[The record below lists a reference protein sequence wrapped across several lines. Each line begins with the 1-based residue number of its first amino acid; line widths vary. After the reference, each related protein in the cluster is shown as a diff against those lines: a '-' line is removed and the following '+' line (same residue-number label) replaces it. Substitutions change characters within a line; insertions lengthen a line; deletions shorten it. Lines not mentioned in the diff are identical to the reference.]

1 MSGETA
7 PAAVHPTTLKGL
19 TEGYT
24 DPHGLYDSL
33 RERDRVSFDPASRC
47 WLVTG
52 HEATR
57 KILSD
62 TRFVS
67 DATVVAPPPPRKLRR
82 SFITDAIQKQAIFTD
97 GARQAAV
104 RRAVLIELARRS
116 DSLLGPLDAAARAL
130 AERARE
136 RRELDLLGEFA
147 VPYSMEAISMI
158 LGLPVGNPE
167 EMARLERWSTTFAN
181 VTSGYVQV
189 DLQEIVLLG
198 EYFRAQVAARG
209 GTPSD
214 DLIGAFLRD
223 GGLEDEDDVVIQC
236 MMAFAA
242 GRVTTQKLLG
252 SGIPLLIPAWSAW
265 RERLR
270 TNAASARRLAEE
282 LLRVVTPTRYVARY
296 ATADVRFEGGE
307 DSGPTIRRGEKVIL
321 FLEAANR
328 DPQAFPDPHALQADR
343 QPNPHLAF
351 GSGPHRCPGAA
362 VARIEVQSA
371 LQALLE
377 TLAVLRPHPSRPP
390 TWERNPNLGGYAS
403 FYCLCE

>member
-7 PAAVHPTTLKGL
+7 SSAVHATSLKGL
-19 TEGYT
+19 AEAYT
-24 DPHGLYDSL
+24 DPHGLYDTL
-33 RERDRVSFDPASRC
+33 RERERISFDPTSRC

-52 HEATR
+52 HESTR

-67 DATVVAPPPPRKLRR
+67 DAAVVAPQPRRTLRR

-104 RRAVLIELARRS
+104 RRAVLLELARRS

-136 RRELDLLGEFA
+136 RGEMDLLGDFA

-158 LGLPVGNPE
+158 LGLPVGDPE
-167 EMARLERWSTTFAN
+167 DMARLERWSTTFAN

-189 DLQEIVLLG
+189 DMQEIGLLG

-209 GTPSD
+209 GAPSD

-223 GGLEDEDDVVIQC
+223 GGLEDEDDVAIQC

-252 SGIPLLIPAWSAW
+252 SGIPLLFPAWSEW

-270 TNAASARRLAEE
+270 ANPASARRLTEE

-296 ATADVRFEGGE
+296 ATVDVRFEGENDGA
-307 DSGPTIRRGEKVIL
+307 TIRRGDKVII

-328 DPQAFPDPHALQADR
+328 DPQAFPDPHSLQADR

-362 VARIEVQSA
+362 VARIEVQTA

-377 TLAVLRPHPSRPP
+377 TLAVLRPHPSLPP
-390 TWERNPNLGGYAS
+390 TWEPNPNLGGYAS
-403 FYCLCE
+403 FRCLCE